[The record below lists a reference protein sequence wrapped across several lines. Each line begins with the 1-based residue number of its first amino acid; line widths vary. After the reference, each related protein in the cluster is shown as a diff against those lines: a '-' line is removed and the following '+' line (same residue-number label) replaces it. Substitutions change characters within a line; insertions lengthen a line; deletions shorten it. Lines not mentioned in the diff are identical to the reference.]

1 MGVPVI
7 RFVKHAGRKAAS
19 ALQCFLRE
27 PKRAVAACGLV
38 FGALVVALLVVLI
51 TAMFVPTMPL
61 AATVVPLLAW
71 LAGGMLALIGLI
83 TAVQLGFDKIAV
95 TLPNGVSI
103 TAEDARGRALEGLE
117 KAGEALEPEEP

>member
-1 MGVPVI
+1 MLK
-7 RFVKHAGRKAAS
+7 RW
-19 ALQCFLRE
+19 LQRAWLRIVDSISCFLRE

-103 TAEDARGRALEGLE
+103 TAEDARE
-117 KAGEALEPEEP
+117 KAVESLERIADDVEPEKP